1 MTISLTKGWDW
12 TASDKDAQ
20 FLNINREAKNFD
32 NSRTGAAIPRKF
44 RGYMFA
50 GPQND
55 SKVYSFGG
63 SHYMYNQS
71 FIGKTSPNPSTYPL
85 WSYTPGS
92 GEPGTKWDQYN
103 TGDQR
108 LIPNHGAG
116 ADAPDLGLG
125 FYLNGQIDGGTSSDT
140 TESLKDPS
148 GNQELYT
155 PLDGMLVMDLVN
167 PGREPA
173 ANISTQALKE
183 PLARVG
189 GSLDYIPPVGDSGIL
204 VAMGGHIQPQLRAD
218 RKATINQGE
227 LVSVVQYFTPVMLIE
242 FLDST
247 LR

>member
-1 MTISLTKGWDW
+1 M
-12 TASDKDAQ
+12 
-20 FLNINREAKNFD
+20 
-32 NSRTGAAIPRKF
+32 F

-50 GPQND
+50 GPQNA

-71 FIGKTSPNPSTYPL
+71 FIGKTSPNPSTYSL

-92 GEPGTKWDQYN
+92 GEPNTKWEQYD

-108 LIPNHGAG
+108 RIPNHGAG

-140 TESLKDPS
+140 TESLKDTS
-148 GNQELYT
+148 GNQEVYT

-167 PGREPA
+167 PGRGPP
-173 ANISTQALKE
+173 ANISTQAMKE

-189 GSLDYIPPVGDSGIL
+189 GSLDYIPAVGSSGIL
-204 VAMGGHIQPQLRAD
+204 VAMGGQIQPQLRAD

-227 LVSVVQYFTPVMLIE
+227 LVITQQRFMPVMLIE
-242 FLDST
+242 LVGR
-247 LR
+247 LPVCRRL